1 MTQRG
6 ARQVL
11 GVLAL
16 SSYFSNYAYYVTTLL
31 CYATTLLRYATMLR
45 YYATTLRYYATLL
58 RYYAT
63 TLLPKAQESYFG
75 RQRRGCC
82 SPCPHGGEDQGA
94 RPVVFSV
101 NSKLY

>member
-45 YYATTLRYYATLL
+45 YYATTLRYYATM
-58 RYYAT
+58 
-63 TLLPKAQESYFG
+63 LLPYYPKRKSHI
-75 RQRRGCC
+75 
-82 SPCPHGGEDQGA
+82 SEDNA
-94 RPVVFSV
+94 EDVALPALTEV
-101 NSKLY
+101 KTTELDL